1 MNFALDTQLLA
12 YETPRRLLHGI
23 AAEID
28 AGIIVLPEVK
38 REVGERLKTNEQGRW
53 IEQLLDDR
61 RYSDEQRERIVR
73 EAGAAAGEW
82 FADELAR
89 TDNRWAAQDETLREA
104 WEARLI
110 ARNLPVGVVK
120 RSGLEPE
127 GDRLIVA
134 QAAVY
139 GVRLLTTNNLK
150 TINHKTSQKRTPGSP
165 KPSGPTTTWYKR
177 RTRRWTSS
185 RAGATRAFFS
195 GRLPTPSTGAQSGSD
210 AENTCF
216 ARRTKMRSNGSKAQA
231 SNKASQSRGG
241 NTKTSPTEAL
251 HKACARR
258 SSARRRQ
265 RHERRKNGAGQPSA
279 KRRNARAGALR
290 SELRLIGPLE
300 RNHQGVDAPNQ
311 NRVPARRSTDGYRT
325 GP

>member
-150 TINHKTSQKRTPGSP
+150 TINHKEANAWFAQTVGANHNVVQTPDETLDELSGGSHTRIFQWTLAYAEHWSAERIRRGEHVLRETYEDALERLKVAGFEQSVAIARWEYENEP
-165 KPSGPTTTWYKR
+165 DGGFAQSLREALERKAQTTARAPEER
-177 RTRRWTSS
+177 RRATIGKAAQ
-185 RAGATRAFFS
+185 RAGWRA
-195 GRLPTPSTGAQSGSD
+195 P
-210 AENTCF
+210 
-216 ARRTKMRSNGSKAQA
+216 
-231 SNKASQSRGG
+231 
-241 NTKTSPTEAL
+241 
-251 HKACARR
+251 
-258 SSARRRQ
+258 
-265 RHERRKNGAGQPSA
+265 
-279 KRRNARAGALR
+279 
-290 SELRLIGPLE
+290 
-300 RNHQGVDAPNQ
+300 
-311 NRVPARRSTDGYRT
+311 
-325 GP
+325 

>member
-150 TINHKTSQKRTPGSP
+150 TINHKEANAWFAQTVGANHNVVQTPDETLDELSGGSHTRIFQWTLAYAEHWSAERIRRGEHVLRETYEDALERLKGAGFEQSLYAEHWSAERIRRGEHVLRETYEDEP
-165 KPSGPTTTWYKR
+165 DGGFAQSLREALERKAQTTARAPEER
-177 RTRRWTSS
+177 RRATIGKAAQ
-185 RAGATRAFFS
+185 RAGWRA
-195 GRLPTPSTGAQSGSD
+195 P
-210 AENTCF
+210 
-216 ARRTKMRSNGSKAQA
+216 
-231 SNKASQSRGG
+231 
-241 NTKTSPTEAL
+241 
-251 HKACARR
+251 
-258 SSARRRQ
+258 
-265 RHERRKNGAGQPSA
+265 
-279 KRRNARAGALR
+279 
-290 SELRLIGPLE
+290 
-300 RNHQGVDAPNQ
+300 
-311 NRVPARRSTDGYRT
+311 
-325 GP
+325 

>member
-150 TINHKTSQKRTPGSP
+150 TINHKEANAWFAQTVGANHNVVQTPDETLDELSGGSHTRIFQWTLAYAEHWSAERIRRGEHVLRETYEDALERLKGAGFEQSVAIARWEYENEP
-165 KPSGPTTTWYKR
+165 DGGFAQSLREALERKTQTTARAPEER
-177 RTRRWTSS
+177 RRATIGKAAQ
-185 RAGATRAFFS
+185 RAGWRA
-195 GRLPTPSTGAQSGSD
+195 P
-210 AENTCF
+210 
-216 ARRTKMRSNGSKAQA
+216 
-231 SNKASQSRGG
+231 
-241 NTKTSPTEAL
+241 
-251 HKACARR
+251 
-258 SSARRRQ
+258 
-265 RHERRKNGAGQPSA
+265 
-279 KRRNARAGALR
+279 
-290 SELRLIGPLE
+290 
-300 RNHQGVDAPNQ
+300 
-311 NRVPARRSTDGYRT
+311 
-325 GP
+325 

>member
-150 TINHKTSQKRTPGSP
+150 TINHKEANAWFAQTVGANHNVVQTPDETLDELSGGSHTRIFQWTLAYAEHWSAERIRRGEHVLRETYEDALERLKVAGFEQSVAIARWEYENEP
-165 KPSGPTTTWYKR
+165 DGGFAQSLREALERKAQTTARAPEER
-177 RTRRWTSS
+177 RRAIIGKAAQ
-185 RAGATRAFFS
+185 RAGWRA
-195 GRLPTPSTGAQSGSD
+195 R
-210 AENTCF
+210 
-216 ARRTKMRSNGSKAQA
+216 
-231 SNKASQSRGG
+231 
-241 NTKTSPTEAL
+241 
-251 HKACARR
+251 
-258 SSARRRQ
+258 
-265 RHERRKNGAGQPSA
+265 
-279 KRRNARAGALR
+279 
-290 SELRLIGPLE
+290 
-300 RNHQGVDAPNQ
+300 
-311 NRVPARRSTDGYRT
+311 
-325 GP
+325 